1 MSDFRSFIDL
11 ARSIYDSNE
20 FIGLH
25 EPLFLGNESKYVQKT
40 IDSSIV
46 SSVGKFVDDF
56 ELGMAK
62 YTGVEKSVA
71 VVNGTAAL
79 QIALRLVGV
88 TQDTEVIT
96 QALSFV
102 ATSNSISYNNA
113 KPVFLDVDHDTM
125 GLSPSALSDYLEE
138 YGELR
143 DSGTYNKSTGR
154 KIAAI
159 VPMHTFGF
167 MCRIEEIME
176 IATKWE
182 IPVVEDA
189 AESLGSYY
197 KGRHSGTFGSIGGF
211 SFNGNKV
218 ITAGGGGALISQD
231 VELMKKAK
239 HLTTTAKRPHAW
251 EYFHDELGY
260 NFRMPNLNAALALAQ
275 LEKIND
281 LISIKKQV
289 FGEYEQGLN
298 SVSYRLKKIPKDTD
312 WNYWLF
318 ALEFDVNEEREGFLS
333 ETNKNGVMTRPI
345 WQLMYNL
352 PMYSDCFRDDQSN
365 AKKLVNSIV
374 NIPSSAKIK

>member
-1 MSDFRSFIDL
+1 MSDIGSFIKL

-25 EPLFLGNESKYVQKT
+25 EPLFFGNESKYVQQT
-40 IDSSIV
+40 IDTSIV
-46 SSVGKFVDDF
+46 SSVGKFVDEF
-56 ELGMAK
+56 EIGMAN
-62 YTGVEKSVA
+62 YTGAQKAVA

-88 TQDTEVIT
+88 AHDTEVIT
-96 QALSFV
+96 QALTFV
-102 ATSNSISYNNA
+102 ATSNSISYNKA

-125 GLSPSALSDYLEE
+125 GLSPSALINYLEE
-138 YGELR
+138 HGECR
-143 DSGTYNKSTGR
+143 DEGTYNKSTGR
-154 KIAAI
+154 RISAI
-159 VPMHTFGF
+159 LPMHTFGF
-167 MCRIEEIME
+167 MCRIDEIVA
-176 IATKWE
+176 IATKWK

-197 KGRHSGTFGSIGGF
+197 KQKHSGTFGSVGGF

-218 ITAGGGGALISQD
+218 ITAGGGGAIVSKD
-231 VELMKKAK
+231 EELMKKAK
-239 HLTTTAKRPHAW
+239 HLTTTAKRAHAW

-275 LEKIND
+275 LEKISD
-281 LISIKKQV
+281 LITIKKQV
-289 FGEYEQGLN
+289 YAEYEHGLD
-298 SVSYRLKKIPKDTD
+298 SESFRLKRIPKDTN

-318 ALEFDVNEEREGFLS
+318 ALEFDDNVQREHFLN

-345 WQLMYNL
+345 WQLMYKL
-352 PMYSDCFRDDQSN
+352 PMYKDCFRDDQSN
-365 AKKLVNSIV
+365 AEKLANSIV